1 MSDSVDSIA
10 PRLSKKRQALLGVL
24 IYGSFAVAIVIG
36 LLTQSLLPAMFVLF
50 GLGGLIL
57 AVGSIA
63 TMVGMGR
70 RRARR

>member
-36 LLTQSLLPAMFVLF
+36 LLTQSLLAAMFVLF

-63 TMVGMGR
+63 TMVGMGH

>member
-36 LLTQSLLPAMFVLF
+36 LLTQSLLAAMFVLF

>member
-1 MSDSVDSIA
+1 VDSIA

-36 LLTQSLLPAMFVLF
+36 LLTQSLLAAMFVLF